1 LIIDSEDTG
10 IEKKVQELWVNIV
23 FLDKNKRN
31 ETTFNWC
38 PETTTIHMRRFL
50 KSALKGK
57 DKGGKKVNLNKY
69 LKNSQ
74 VVSINWDEQEESLDL
89 VSYLYREGEEKYIGY
104 LKPAREDLATL
115 VIVVTEVDTRLQVI
129 GFCVDDP
136 YDDDQDRV
144 NISRIFHSVLV
155 GSIDYHTMETSQDYS
170 VITTDITEDYQVSN
184 QELTNNGDETTMMVE
199 TESCYRI
206 DESTKKQKFLKVNV
220 QRLRIYYR
228 PQKENHQKGDN
239 LMDNNY
245 HDDTICLLDTSNSKS
260 THNLKT
266 HKQLDTKQKHACPHC
281 SYRTTIRSHLT
292 RHIQSVHDGIKFPCP
307 HCDYKATAKDSLKE
321 HIKSV
326 HDGIKYPCPHCS
338 YQITHKAD
346 LRRHI
351 QSIHDGIKYPCHHCS
366 YHATQKADLRKHIQS
381 VHDGIKYPC
390 PHCDYRATTKGSLK
404 RHIQRKHVSI

>member
-1 LIIDSEDTG
+1 MSSAEVLWSGRLIIDSEDTG

-170 VITTDITEDYQVSN
+170 VITTDITEDYQVFK
-184 QELTNNGDETTMMVE
+184 QELTNNGDETTI
-199 TESCYRI
+199 I
-206 DESTKKQKFLKVNV
+206 DEIDSNSENDKPDKEIEVFERKCTEMEDILQ
-220 QRLRIYYR
+220 
-228 PQKENHQKGDN
+228 PQK
-239 LMDNNY
+239 NNY
-245 HDDTICLLDTSNSKS
+245 EKGANVDDNIFLDDATILFDTSNSK
-260 THNLKT
+260 TTTELKT
-266 HKQLDTKQKHACPHC
+266 QKQVDTKQIHACPHC
-281 SYRTTIRSHLT
+281 DYQATQKGTLK
-292 RHIQSVHDGIKFPCP
+292 RHIQSVHDGIKYPCL
-307 HCDYKATAKDSLKE
+307 HCDYQATQEGSLKR
-321 HIKSV
+321 HIQNVHDGIKSV
-326 HDGIKYPCPHCS
+326 HDGIKYPCLHCD
-338 YQITHKAD
+338 YQ
-346 LRRHI
+346 
-351 QSIHDGIKYPCHHCS
+351 
-366 YHATQKADLRKHIQS
+366 ATEKGTLKRHIQS

-390 PHCDYRATTKGSLK
+390 PHCDYQATTKGSLK
-404 RHIQRKHVSI
+404 RHIQSKHVSL